1 MGQQMINANLTGKTA
16 IVTGGGSGIGLA
28 CTTMLAQSGAKV
40 AVNHLPNDPT
50 ALESIAKLK
59 SQGYDVVSAPGDVSN
74 PESAASMIEKAIQTL
89 GRLDFLIN
97 NAATPGASEPI
108 PPSELEKITEDFW
121 HTLLSTNLLGP
132 FRCAKA
138 AASALK
144 ASSGCIVN
152 MASIAGVGAQGSSI
166 AYAASKSGVVSLTR
180 SLARGLAPEVRVNAV
195 APGQTATPWTEGWSE
210 SRKQMAIDKSVL
222 KRRSTPEDIAQAV
235 LFLCAGAPM
244 VTGQTIVVDGGMT
257 L

>member
-1 MGQQMINANLTGKTA
+1 MISANLSGKTA

-28 CTTMLAQSGAKV
+28 CTTLLAASGARV
-40 AVNHLPNDPT
+40 AANHLPNDT
-50 ALESIAKLK
+50 VALASIEKLRA
-59 SQGYDVVSAPGDVSN
+59 QGLDIISAPGDVSD
-74 PESAASMIEKAIQTL
+74 PASAQFMVDTAIQAL
-89 GRLDFLIN
+89 GRLDFLVN
-97 NAATPGASEPI
+97 NAATPGTPEPI
-108 PPSELEKITEDFW
+108 PPSELDKMTEEFW
-121 HTLLSTNLLGP
+121 NKLLSTNLLGP

-144 ASSGCIVN
+144 ASGGCIVN
-152 MASIAGVGAQGSSI
+152 LASIAGLGTQGSSI

-195 APGQTATPWTEGWSE
+195 APGQTMTPWTEGWSE
-210 SRKQMAIDKSVL
+210 ARKQMAIDKSVL

-235 LFLCAGAPM
+235 LFLCAGASM
-244 VTGQTIVVDGGMT
+244 ITGQTIVVDGGMT

>member
-1 MGQQMINANLTGKTA
+1 MISANLTGKTA

-28 CTTMLAQSGAKV
+28 CTAMLAASGAKV
-40 AVNHLPNDPT
+40 AANHLPND
-50 ALESIAKLK
+50 ALAVAAIHKLRA
-59 SQGYDVVSAPGDVSN
+59 QGYDVLGAPGDVSD
-74 PESAASMIEKAIQTL
+74 PASAQSMIERAIESL

-97 NAATPGASEPI
+97 NAATPGTPEPI
-108 PPSELEKITEDFW
+108 PPSELEKMTEAFW
-121 HTLLSTNLLGP
+121 QKLLGTNLLGP

-138 AASALK
+138 ASAALK
-144 ASSGCIVN
+144 ASGGCIVN
-152 MASIAGVGAQGSSI
+152 LASIAGLGSQGSSI

-195 APGQTATPWTEGWSE
+195 APGQTATPWTEGWSDA
-210 SRKQMAIDKSVL
+210 RKQMAIDKSVL

-244 VTGQTIVVDGGMT
+244 ITGQTIVVDGGMT